1 VLGKSAVLVGALLA
15 AAIGPAAAADS
26 TWKSHQDRNCGIAL
40 KYPPAYTLKA
50 SGAPDFCVLSMDIGV
65 PAGAKL
71 RTLYTLETRDMESV
85 ERTELAKTGK
95 PPSARDFA
103 LHVATIQCGADGPD
117 GSRYCENGQV
127 RSTFKTAQG
136 FHGFEIHL
144 TEVYETVSPKK
155 TEKRKRGPV
164 FALDLSDD
172 ETVRVLMA
180 RAAPKHDAE
189 LRAILDTLRVWTQAR
204 RPTPRV
210 VELSPFRG
218 SPQAFVLRVAAPPT
232 LGVLQPGTTRRP
244 PSPVVSWLLS
254 DPQGRRLGRDF
265 ATGAWHAEA
274 PAVTQSSATESGF
287 MLRELLPGRYE
298 LQLTAEAASV
308 PYQVSIQAPDQAG
321 KPATARLAGRTP
333 EPGAVDR
340 YEIVYAPASTPAL
353 TLAEVAEPWRFRV
366 VLSSR
371 GDATSDPVLTDP
383 QGRPVGRHEAFADLS
398 NGLRGSV
405 LDVRQPIDGAYTL
418 QVTGAAPGSYS
429 LDLRAWDRSGAATSR
444 PDLREVPTGPGAV
457 HVYRLDYGAT
467 AAMPLKLGGR
477 FEEGRLLVVANAT
490 SAETKVAAGAAT
502 FPLVL
507 FYGARIDPVSFNAL
521 LDGDNITGRFT
532 PEPGGYQIVRI
543 PLRPGLNTLML
554 SVEGAAGNRPA
565 AADTL
570 RLVFRVE

>member
-1 VLGKSAVLVGALLA
+1 MLGKSAVLMGALLS
-15 AAIGPAAAADS
+15 AAIGPAAAADPA
-26 TWKSHQDRNCGIAL
+26 WKSHQDRNCGIAL
-40 KYPPAYTLKA
+40 KFPPAYAIKA
-50 SGAPDFCVLSMDIGV
+50 SGAPDFCALSMDIGV
-65 PAGAKL
+65 PAGTKL
-71 RTLYTLETRDMESV
+71 RTLYSLETRDMESV
-85 ERTELAKTGK
+85 ERT
-95 PPSARDFA
+95 SARDFA

-117 GSRYCENGQV
+117 GSRYCKNGQV

-155 TEKRKRGPV
+155 TEKHRRGPI

-180 RAAPKHDAE
+180 SAAPKHDAE
-189 LRAILDTLRVWTQAR
+189 LRAILDTLRVWTHAKR
-204 RPTPRV
+204 STPRV

-218 SPQAFVLRVAAPPT
+218 SPQAFVLRLAAPPM
-232 LGVLQPGTTRRP
+232 LGALQPGTSRRP
-244 PSPVVSWLLS
+244 PAPVVSWLLS

-274 PAVTQSSATESGF
+274 PAVTQSSAAESGF

-308 PYQVSIQAPDQAG
+308 PYQVSVQAPDQTG

-340 YEIVYAPASTPAL
+340 YEIVYAPAATPAL
-353 TLAEVAEPWRFRV
+353 TLAEVAEPWRFRI

-371 GDATSDPVLTDP
+371 GDATGEPVLTDP
-383 QGRPVGRHEAFADLS
+383 QGRPVGRPQAFTDLG

-405 LDVRQPIDGAYTL
+405 LDVRQPMDGAYTL
-418 QVTGAAPGSYS
+418 QVTGAAPGTYS
-429 LDLRAWDRSGAATSR
+429 LDLRAWDRTGAASAR
-444 PDLREVPTGPGAV
+444 PELGEVPTGPGVV
-457 HVYRLDYGAT
+457 HVYRLDYVAT
-467 AAMPLKLGGR
+467 GGTPLKLGSR
-477 FEEGRLLVVANAT
+477 FEEGRLLVAANAT
-490 SAETKVAAGAAT
+490 SPETKVAVGAAI

-507 FYGARIDPVSFNAL
+507 FYGARIDPVSFTAL

-543 PLRPGLNTLML
+543 PLRPGVNTLVL
-554 SVEGAAGNRPA
+554 SVEGAAGGSQPA
-565 AADTL
+565 VDTL
-570 RLVFRVE
+570 RLGFRVE